1 MNKKIENKY
10 FIVLKLYREATGFST
25 LRACPIV
32 NVKPKYSL
40 QERVKPKNRSPMV
53 SLDLKICFAHE

>member
-1 MNKKIENKY
+1 MNKKIENEY

-32 NVKPKYSL
+32 NVKPKYFL
-40 QERVKPKNRSPMV
+40 Q
-53 SLDLKICFAHE
+53 